1 MIEISNLSANIGGFK
16 LKDIS
21 LSLDDREYFVI
32 LGPTG
37 AGKTIL
43 MECIAGIH
51 GVKNGQIQID
61 NIDVSRSAPEE
72 RNIGYVP
79 QDYVLF
85 PFLNV
90 CENIIF
96 GLKRKGYSKPDMEK
110 RLQSLSDLLGIT
122 HLLNRDTRSLSG
134 GEKQRVALARALAP
148 SPRIL
153 LMDEPL
159 SALDFQTSKHLR
171 MELRR
176 IHNELGITTI
186 HITHNQLEAEELADR
201 IAIMISGCLEQVDKP
216 DNIFFTPLNETVSNF
231 IGSINILNCNSIR
244 QLAPGLVEADC
255 EGLRIILPHN
265 GTEIDKIA
273 VSPRDIYMSNVVPPG
288 PSLNRYKGIV
298 TAINTKSALARVSIK
313 TGDLT
318 LKAELPRELAYEMN
332 LTEGK
337 EVYYILKFKRLKV
350 LGHTH
355 LEIPSSY
362 DWYYEDI

>member
-1 MIEISNLSANIGGFK
+1 MIEISNLSANIGGFA
-16 LKDIS
+16 LRDIN
-21 LSLDDREYFVI
+21 LSINDREYFVI

-37 AGKTIL
+37 AGKTVL

-51 GVKNGQIQID
+51 GIKNGQIQMD
-61 NIDVSRSAPEE
+61 NIDISRSAPEE

-90 CENIIF
+90 CENILF

-110 RLQSLSDLLGIT
+110 RLRSLADLLGIT
-122 HLLNRDTRSLSG
+122 HLLNRDTISLSG

-176 IHNELGITTI
+176 IHNELGLTTI
-186 HITHNQLEAEELADR
+186 HITHNQLEAEELSDR
-201 IAIMISGCLEQVDKP
+201 IAIMISGRLEQVDKP
-216 DNIFFTPLNETVSNF
+216 DNIFFAPSNAAVSDF
-231 IGSINILNCNSIR
+231 IGSLNILNCSSIR
-244 QLAPGLVEADC
+244 QIAPGLVEADC
-255 EGLRIILPHN
+255 EGMRIIIPHDA
-265 GTEIDKIA
+265 GEIHKIA
-273 VSPRDIYMSNVVPPG
+273 ISPRDIYISNILPPG

-313 TGDLT
+313 TGYLT
-318 LKAELPRELAYEMN
+318 LKAELPRELAFEMN
-332 LTEGK
+332 LKEGK
-337 EVYYILKFKRLKV
+337 EVYYILKFKRLKI
-350 LGHTH
+350 LGHTRH
-355 LEIPSSY
+355 EIPSSY
-362 DWYYEDI
+362 DWYYDDI